1 MYLATRLGTCIILER
16 GKGLTVIQNE
26 VMYIRTT
33 SIHVLHD
40 VGTIC
45 WVKQLHN
52 QNRKKYELYTYSDA
66 RDVFTAMV

>member
-1 MYLATRLGTCIILER
+1 MHNFRER
-16 GKGLTVIQNE
+16 KGSDRDSNE

-40 VGTIC
+40 VGTLC